1 MAIGVSFLP
10 GQQQGQAGAGTGT
23 ADPQEAVS
31 QAIKILS
38 LRLPRVVGANA
49 IAPQALL
56 TAPGAAG
63 VNSGGMNIDRL
74 VQMILQGL
82 VPGGGG
88 SQAPGAGPSVP
99 GAAGISPTLAQIF
112 AQTRPSG
119 AMTGAQTGPPST
131 GVPAPAAPSPSP
143 WTPRIEPVTDALPTS
158 IVQGPPIAPP
168 VQTTPS
174 QPQQGDGA
182 GLNALFNA
190 RRPRV

>member
-38 LRLPRVVGANA
+38 LRLPRVVGAGA
-49 IAPQALL
+49 IASPALL
-56 TAPGAAG
+56 NAPGAAG
-63 VNSGGMNIDRL
+63 VSGSGMNIDRL
-74 VQMILQGL
+74 VQMILQGIL
-82 VPGGGG
+82 PGSAVSGAAATPGG
-88 SQAPGAGPSVP
+88 SE
-99 GAAGISPTLAQIF
+99 ISPTLAQIF